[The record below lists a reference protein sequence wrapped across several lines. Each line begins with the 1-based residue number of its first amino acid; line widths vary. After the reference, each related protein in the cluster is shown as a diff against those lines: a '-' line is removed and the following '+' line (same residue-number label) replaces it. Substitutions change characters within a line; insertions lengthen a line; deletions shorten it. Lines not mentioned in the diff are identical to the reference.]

1 MKKTSEEKTNVQR
14 LLEQKKIEYAYH
26 SYADTPSTNGVEIAR
41 LLGEDEKKV
50 FKTLVTVGKSRT
62 YYVFMVPVAEELDLK
77 KAAGVAGE
85 KSIEMITQKE
95 LLPLTGYVHGGCSPI
110 GMKKQF
116 ATFIHESAET
126 FDTIIFSAGKIGYQ
140 VELPLEGLQK
150 MLPVKSADIIVGGD
164 HGDLMRKTASGN
176 DSAKDATGAASG
188 NDSAMDVTGA
198 GMRFRCPCCGFYTLP
213 EPAGGSYNICPVCW
227 WEDDPVQ
234 MDDEDFEGGANKVS
248 LRQAKKNYMAFG
260 ASDERFID
268 KVREATEDELEG
280 ID

>member
-14 LLEQKKIEYAYH
+14 LLEQKKIEYTYH

-41 LLGEDEKKV
+41 LLGEDERKV

-77 KAAGVAGE
+77 KAAVVSGE

-116 ATFIHESAET
+116 ATFIHESAEI

-140 VELPLEGLQK
+140 VELPLEGLKK

-164 HGDLMRKTASGN
+164 YGDLMRKT
-176 DSAKDATGAASG
+176 ASG

-248 LRQAKKNYMAFG
+248 LRQAKKNYMDFG